1 MMTQKTASGAG
12 RTEKALLYY
21 RLTSEEWLR
30 ACRELKPSEKDVLY
44 YLRTL
49 DPFGERDLDIGV
61 RQMGRDLGMSA
72 STVSRALKTLD
83 SKGWIDM
90 EITSARVKLHSQ
102 QPVEDG
108 VTPTHPDQS
117 CGKVLPPRNTVASAQ
132 QAACG
137 KVLPTDNSVV
147 STQQVLPPR
156 NDLDRHAT
164 LGADLGLPV
173 ENVYPLQGED
183 FSDSEFSTECTRSV
197 LNTLKQEQNGTEY
210 SEPVENGAAHPEP
223 IRKTIGT
230 LLGEIEAAGVEIN
243 GTLEQTLAQVFQ
255 VNPGKAPERVR
266 NAISSLQEQSNVR
279 NPQAFLNAALKRG
292 FTSNEAKQKV
302 SRKSQNKSEGTKV
315 PPPPNSVD
323 LSDWLVAVDIECRRL
338 GLSHDQAVTRLGQ
351 TFGWESRTFDDLTTE
366 EDLVLLHTALCG
378 WS

>member
-83 SKGWIDM
+83 NKGWIDM

-117 CGKVLPPRNTVASAQ
+117 CGKVLSPRNTVASAQ

-147 STQQVLPPR
+147 STQ
-156 NDLDRHAT
+156 
-164 LGADLGLPV
+164 
-173 ENVYPLQGED
+173 
-183 FSDSEFSTECTRSV
+183 RS
-197 LNTLKQEQNGTEY
+197 
-210 SEPVENGAAHPEP
+210 
-223 IRKTIGT
+223 
-230 LLGEIEAAGVEIN
+230 
-243 GTLEQTLAQVFQ
+243 
-255 VNPGKAPERVR
+255 
-266 NAISSLQEQSNVR
+266 
-279 NPQAFLNAALKRG
+279 
-292 FTSNEAKQKV
+292 
-302 SRKSQNKSEGTKV
+302 
-315 PPPPNSVD
+315 
-323 LSDWLVAVDIECRRL
+323 
-338 GLSHDQAVTRLGQ
+338 
-351 TFGWESRTFDDLTTE
+351 
-366 EDLVLLHTALCG
+366 
-378 WS
+378 